1 MLVDVACGRR
11 PAELLAERA
20 EEAEQLLTRREAAR
34 HEAGGAL
41 RGVPGA
47 EVLDHRLRMDRRLR
61 VRRELAHG
69 GRAPEP
75 LGAGEDLRHD
85 LLVGVALA
93 DPGLELR
100 ELLRIDRG
108 ERPIAGLLGHVNKCR
123 AGWGIRK

>member
-1 MLVDVACGRR
+1 MLVDVARGGW

-20 EEAEQLLTRREAAR
+20 QEAEQLLAGRETAR
-34 HEAGGAL
+34 HEPGGAL
-41 RGVPGA
+41 RSVPRA
-47 EVLDHRLRMDRRLR
+47 EVLDHRLRMDGGLG
-61 VRRELAHG
+61 VCGKLAHG

-75 LGAGEDLRHD
+75 LGAGDDLRHD

-123 AGWGIRK
+123 AG